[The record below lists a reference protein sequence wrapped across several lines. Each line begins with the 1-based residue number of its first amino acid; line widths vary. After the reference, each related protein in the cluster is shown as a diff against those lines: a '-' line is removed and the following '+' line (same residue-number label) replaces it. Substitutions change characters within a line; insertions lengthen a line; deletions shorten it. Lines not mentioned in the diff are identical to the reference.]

1 MALKF
6 TILTRANMRVLAAG
20 ESLHEHGIVFD
31 RLTNGD
37 GRFRVNA
44 MVDGVRVHRVVGLES
59 DGMTREQVESYIE
72 KIKTEAREDRLNL
85 PKGRKLAL
93 TLGEAAQNY
102 LRRLDEEGGKDL
114 KKKRTRLEQHLIPI
128 LGKKPLDAVTTSE
141 LEKFKKQR
149 LDAGAR
155 PATVNRELAV
165 MSHLMSKAVEWRWLT
180 HRPGKI
186 NRLREE
192 NERLTYLTTE
202 QSAQL
207 LKAAQEHASPYHVL
221 FILIGLE
228 TSMRLSEILSIRLEY
243 IDLKKRLIFLPDAKA
258 GQREQPIT
266 ARLAEYL
273 EPYVSLAEPGQEWL
287 FPSNKSEC
295 GHMTQIE
302 RGFRKAVKEAGLDP
316 SLVVRHTLRHTAI
329 TQLVQAGVDLPT
341 VQRISGHKTLQM
353 VVRYAHQNGAH
364 VQAAMDKLE
373 QRQSLVG
380 DLLKGDKQPQG
391 EELTDLEE
399 PDCT

>member
-6 TILTRANMRVLAAG
+6 TILTRANMRVLAEG

-180 HRPGKI
+180 HRPAKI

-192 NERLTYLTTE
+192 NERLTYLTIE

-243 IDLKKRLIFLPDAKA
+243 IDLKKRLIFIPDAKA

-273 EPYVSLAEPGQEWL
+273 EPYVSLVEPGQEWL

-295 GHMTQIE
+295 GHMI
-302 RGFRKAVKEAGLDP
+302 P
-316 SLVVRHTLRHTAI
+316 
-329 TQLVQAGVDLPT
+329 LPNK
-341 VQRISGHKTLQM
+341 S
-353 VVRYAHQNGAH
+353 A
-364 VQAAMDKLE
+364 
-373 QRQSLVG
+373 
-380 DLLKGDKQPQG
+380 
-391 EELTDLEE
+391 
-399 PDCT
+399 